1 MVQEERQ
8 GWQSS
13 DLFVRHIMFCEQ
25 VSQVYTDSTGMGA
38 HMMSAQNKSRYTVGE
53 ADPGGYVWLKS
64 PCNGAAGGGEK
75 RLVGTGWLPSCTAAP
90 MGKTGRSGG
99 LWPVTS
105 HTAAQPSSC
114 QAQCRGHG
122 PSLYSP

>member
-1 MVQEERQ
+1 MNGRVVICLYVMSCFANKSVEFTRIPQ
-8 GWQSS
+8 GPGP
-13 DLFVRHIMFCEQ
+13 H
-25 VSQVYTDSTGMGA
+25 T
-38 HMMSAQNKSRYTVGE
+38 MSAQNKSRYTVGE

-64 PCNGAAGGGEK
+64 PRDGAAGGGEK

-114 QAQCRGHG
+114 QAQRRERG